1 MPERFRTNRTSLR
14 FMRHD
19 PAYKEIVEVNEA
31 RLIAEKESTVALTE
45 KFDKRINAW
54 VAVKRSTRWH

>member
-1 MPERFRTNRTSLR
+1 
-14 FMRHD
+14 MRHD
-19 PAYKEIVEVNEA
+19 PAYREIVEVNEA